1 MEFKGT
7 NEIWFLSTR
16 EIVSMPSQI
25 KICKVAGKDF
35 EEAKYNAKLISRA
48 PEMLKALQL
57 CVKTLQGYKEYAP
70 IEFIAELKQIIQEAT
85 EL

>member
-7 NEIWFLSTR
+7 NETWFLSVR

-48 PEMLKALQL
+48 PEMLKMLERIYHGNHCLYPEIHKEIKQL
-57 CVKTLQGYKEYAP
+57 IK
-70 IEFIAELKQIIQEAT
+70 EAT